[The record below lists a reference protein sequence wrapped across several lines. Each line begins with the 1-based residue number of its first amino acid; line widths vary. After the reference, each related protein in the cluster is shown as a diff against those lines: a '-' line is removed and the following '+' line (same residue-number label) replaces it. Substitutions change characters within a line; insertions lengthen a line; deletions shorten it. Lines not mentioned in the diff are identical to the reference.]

1 MPVEKTN
8 SDLLKYIRE
17 SLDSNTFCGPYGLR
31 KVLYLDYVA
40 SGRALSFIEDYV
52 REQVLPDYGNT
63 HTTTSVTSL
72 QTTLYRH
79 EARDIIRNATNA
91 SEHDAVI
98 FAGSG
103 TTAAIHKL
111 IFSLHLKEPPIIF
124 AGPFE
129 HHSNLLPWRE
139 IGAEIISIRETSNGL
154 VDISH
159 LESQLQLWAGKC
171 KQMIGCFTAASN
183 ITGILTDVD
192 AVTIC
197 LHKYGAL
204 AFWDYA
210 TAAPYV
216 NIDMNPIIDSH
227 DQCYVYKDAVY
238 FSPHKFIGGISTP
251 GVLIA
256 KKSLFRNPTPEGC
269 GGGTIFFVRREG
281 HRYLQEPEMREEG
294 GTPDIIGSIR
304 AGLVI
309 QLKQAIGTDLIL
321 EKDTEMCRIAYDCW
335 KKCKNLVLLGH
346 QTPPSL
352 PIFSFLIYHPI
363 TGRFLHHNFV
373 TAILN
378 DVFGIQSR
386 GGCAC
391 AGPYAEELLG
401 ISEAVAEEYEKV
413 LIEDSRLDRVH
424 LRRYREYSEREI
436 LRPGFTR
443 FNLPFFINEECLN
456 FILEALQLVAEYG
469 WLLLP
474 QYMFNKET
482 GEWRHRDLQVYKDR
496 KWLGNISYSSGC
508 MQYKTNVNTCSKET
522 LPQDYQSCL
531 DKAKKLFK
539 KAEKMKYPL
548 PDQELLFS
556 DGTQHLRWFLLPS
569 EAQNCIVGN
578 SPPHLLPESLPFVPK
593 SFTNKE
599 SFISQTPSVELYP
612 QETGHTVHNNNTI
625 INNKNSICSSLKGFD
640 TAEKRK
646 EFSES
651 LKNFLEKGFQTSLS
665 DKPLSKVLTFSTNT
679 SATEEFGNTE
689 NIAPKSYNC
698 GFDNYLLKST
708 SQMRRNKIVWDQRL
722 LPGCKEK
729 VAYISPT
736 CSLDSHP
743 QQDTTNDT
751 LTASQPTINDTSHP
765 KSNPLE
771 DISSSKSQSN
781 ILVQITKLSTNDDKF
796 DGKDVGIVSSNL
808 MPAVCP
814 FKPKPK
820 KSELKKTKNGSFW
833 FSPPKEIFTPAVK
846 AITNYKMIKDG
857 DHVLICLSGGKDSL
871 SMLHIIHQYK
881 FYAQSKGIHFEI
893 GAVTV
898 DPQTPAYDPSPL
910 KKYLATLNIPYFFE
924 SQGILETA
932 ANLPYKCDSICSFC
946 SRMKRGRIYACAR
959 REKYNVIALGQHL
972 DDLAES
978 FLMSFFH
985 NGILRTMKA
994 HYTVKEGDLHVIRPL
1009 VHVRE
1014 KDLRMFASKCQL
1026 PVINENC
1033 PACFEAPKERHRMK
1047 QLLATQEL
1055 LFPQIYNSMSSAMA
1069 PIMGINKAEVS
1080 VHELLANIGI
1090 HHEDE

>member
-40 SGRALSFIEDYV
+40 SG
-52 REQVLPDYGNT
+52 
-63 HTTTSVTSL
+63 
-72 QTTLYRH
+72 
-79 EARDIIRNATNA
+79 RDIIRNATNA

-183 ITGILTDVD
+183 ITGILTDVN

-309 QLKQAIGTDLIL
+309 QLKQAIGTDLIS

-556 DGTQHLRWFLLPS
+556 DGTQHLR
-569 EAQNCIVGN
+569 C
-578 SPPHLLPESLPFVPK
+578 
-593 SFTNKE
+593 
-599 SFISQTPSVELYP
+599 
-612 QETGHTVHNNNTI
+612 
-625 INNKNSICSSLKGFD
+625 
-640 TAEKRK
+640 
-646 EFSES
+646 
-651 LKNFLEKGFQTSLS
+651 
-665 DKPLSKVLTFSTNT
+665 
-679 SATEEFGNTE
+679 
-689 NIAPKSYNC
+689 
-698 GFDNYLLKST
+698 
-708 SQMRRNKIVWDQRL
+708 
-722 LPGCKEK
+722 
-729 VAYISPT
+729 
-736 CSLDSHP
+736 LDSHP

-771 DISSSKSQSN
+771 DISCSKSQSN
-781 ILVQITKLSTNDDKF
+781 ILVQITKLSTNDDKS
-796 DGKDVGIVSSNL
+796 DGKEVSIVSSNL
-808 MPAVCP
+808 VPAVCP

-857 DHVLICLSGGKDSL
+857 DHVLLCLSGGKDSL

-932 ANLPYKCDSICSFC
+932 ANLPYKCESICSFC

-1055 LFPQIYNSMSSAMA
+1055 LFPKIYNSMSSAMA